1 MRKRTVLAGLV
12 AAGLVMAS
20 APSAAAD
27 PAEVETS
34 VSQASVLAGDTVT
47 VTEKVT
53 NVHDFS
59 ILHPTVRL
67 FSTPDALTEYASL
80 VDCSASCTTLPGGF
94 QATLPEALDGFA
106 SATVTFTLR
115 IAPGAP
121 NLQETLQGQLSG
133 SNYATPPIDGPALTV
148 TAKADGAV
156 GLTAT
161 PKLGLLVPRLEF
173 TVSVRSLGP
182 GPVQDAVVTTTLPS
196 GLNASG
202 CTPGAGTVACTF
214 PDVPAGE
221 ARTATFS
228 VPLSLLSLGLP
239 YTFTARQTASASLDP
254 VASNDFA
261 STTCTV
267 LTPLLVSCR

>member
-12 AAGLVMAS
+12 ATGLVTAV
-20 APSAAAD
+20 APAAAAD
-27 PAEVETS
+27 PAEVETA
-34 VSQASVLAGDTVT
+34 VSQAAVLAGDTVT

-59 ILHPTVRL
+59 ILHPAVRL
-67 FSTPDALTEYASL
+67 FSAPDALASYASL
-80 VDCSASCTTLPGGF
+80 VDCSAACESVPGGF
-94 QATLPEALDGFA
+94 QAVLPEALDGFA
-106 SATVTFTLR
+106 TATVTFTLK

-121 NLQETLQGQLSG
+121 NLRETLRGQLSG
-133 SNYATPPIDGPALTV
+133 SNYATPPVDGPALAV
-148 TAKADGAV
+148 TAVADGAV

-182 GPVQDAVVTTTLPS
+182 GPVQDAVVTTTLPA
-196 GLNASG
+196 GLSASG
-202 CTPGAGTVACTF
+202 CTPGAGTVACAF

-254 VASNDFA
+254 VEADDTA
-261 STTCTV
+261 GTTCTV
-267 LTPLLVSCR
+267 MTTVLVSCH